1 MIRMETPT
9 IDKNYHLG
17 DKEERADFYSKY
29 SQHIES
35 LMSVK
40 ECEEILD
47 FLFDYLGEEWITVYS
62 LGDVN
67 VKVAPKRSIGM
78 NFFEKLLPFGL
89 ALWELKS
96 LEGFE
101 RLVQKVNVL
110 SFEKESTILEVQSA
124 ARYSLAGY
132 EIVLE
137 PILESG
143 KCSDF
148 KVNYN
153 DEWIYFEC
161 KKENVGASKYYTQ
174 YQDYVN
180 KIMDD
185 VLDEC
190 GTRINEEYR
199 IDIVFTRKLPKR
211 HIPELLEKI
220 KQCFDDS
227 TFNTWVEMDGLKL
240 AVNSR
245 EVEVS
250 REGPHIRA
258 SRLIVSTEPTRLSH
272 ENAHIQV
279 IYNPFGN
286 KELQKIRRILNTAK
300 NQLPKDHRGVIILEV
315 NHTERMVDVV
325 LKKMNQRGF
334 EHVIATML
342 TGNGAW
348 SIPSPVHHAFPIDF
362 LQIAVLP

>member
-1 MIRMETPT
+1 METPT

-17 DKEERADFYSKY
+17 DKEERTDFYTNY
-29 SQHIES
+29 SQYIES
-35 LMSVK
+35 LMSL
-40 ECEEILD
+40 EQCDEILD
-47 FLFDYLGEEWITVYS
+47 SLFESLGEEWTTVYS
-62 LGDVN
+62 LGEIS
-67 VKVAPKRSIGM
+67 VKVAQKKSIGM
-78 NFFEKLLPFGL
+78 NFFETVLPFGR
-89 ALWELKS
+89 ALLELKN
-96 LEGFE
+96 LDGFE
-101 RLVQKVNVL
+101 RLVQKLNVP
-110 SFEKESTILEVQSA
+110 SFEKESTILEVKSA
-124 ARYSLAGY
+124 ARYSRAGY

-143 KCSDF
+143 KHSDF
-148 KVNYN
+148 KVKYD
-153 DEWIYFEC
+153 DEWIFFEC

-185 VLDEC
+185 VLDAC

-199 IDIVFTRKLPKR
+199 IDLVFTRKLPKR
-211 HIPELLEKI
+211 HLPELLEKI

-227 TFNTWVEMDGLKL
+227 NFNTWVEMNGLKL

-258 SRLIVSTEPTRLSH
+258 SRFIVPTEPTRISH

-286 KELQKIRRILNTAK
+286 KELQKIRRILNAAK
-300 NQLPKDHRGVIILEV
+300 KQLPKDHRGVIILEV
-315 NHTERMVDVV
+315 NHTEKMVDVV
-325 LKKMNQRGF
+325 LKKMSQRGF

-348 SIPSPVHHAFPIDF
+348 SIPSPVHHAFPLDF